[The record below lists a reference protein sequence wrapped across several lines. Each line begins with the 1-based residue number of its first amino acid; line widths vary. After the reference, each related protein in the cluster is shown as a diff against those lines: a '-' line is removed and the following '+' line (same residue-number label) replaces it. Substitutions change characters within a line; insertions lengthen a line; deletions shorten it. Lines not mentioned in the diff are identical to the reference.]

1 MKEANDRDDTVY
13 DKAFKVIESKKYNE
27 ENNITKFIPITP
39 NLNPP
44 HPNNNPPKNN
54 EKNSNFPIPKVN
66 TPTPQ

>member
-39 NLNPP
+39 NLNLPP
-44 HPNNNPPKNN
+44 HLNNK
-54 EKNSNFPIPKVN
+54 PIQK
-66 TPTPQ
+66 